1 MPEQR
6 SQLVLIIDDHEWSS
20 RSLESVLV
28 PAGYTV
34 SRAPTAA
41 RGLKQAHA
49 NPPDIIFISHK
60 LPNSDPAT
68 LCRTF
73 RDDRQLG
80 PSVPILIVS
89 SERSTRKERIAVYE
103 AGAWEFVSYPI
114 DVVEF
119 LPRLRAYV
127 VAKSEIDRARE
138 RSLVDWLT
146 GLYNVRGLEQRAQ
159 EIQSMAHR
167 KQQAVGCI
175 VMSPIIQTGNNGGGG
190 GDEEDAQAEAAVERV
205 AKRLKE
211 VGRESDATGRLGRF
225 EIAILAPDTN
235 QAGIVK
241 MAERL
246 AAAIPAPHAPDVPGF
261 LAGYDVV
268 PDMSVSSVETRD
280 LLAHAAQALQLQKM
294 DLNGGWIRAF
304 ETGGAASA

>member
-6 SQLVLIIDDHEWSS
+6 SRQVLIIDDHEWSS

-28 PAGYTV
+28 PAGYSV

-49 NPPDIIFISHK
+49 DPPDVIFVSHK
-60 LPNSDPAT
+60 LPNSDAVT
-68 LCRTF
+68 VCRTL
-73 RDDRQLG
+73 RDDRQFG
-80 PSVPILIVS
+80 PGVPILIVS

-138 RSLVDWLT
+138 RSLIDWLT

-159 EIQSMAHR
+159 ELRSMAHR
-167 KQQAVGCI
+167 
-175 VMSPIIQTGNNGGGG
+175 NN
-190 GDEEDAQAEAAVERV
+190 
-205 AKRLKE
+205 KP
-211 VGRESDATGRLGRF
+211 SD
-225 EIAILAPDTN
+225 
-235 QAGIVK
+235 
-241 MAERL
+241 
-246 AAAIPAPHAPDVPGF
+246 
-261 LAGYDVV
+261 
-268 PDMSVSSVETRD
+268 VS
-280 LLAHAAQALQLQKM
+280 
-294 DLNGGWIRAF
+294 
-304 ETGGAASA
+304 

>member
-6 SQLVLIIDDHEWSS
+6 SHLVLIIDDHEWSS

-49 NPPDIIFISHK
+49 NPPDIIFIGHK
-60 LPNSDPAT
+60 LPNSDAVI

-73 RDDRQLG
+73 RDDRQFG
-80 PSVPILIVS
+80 PGIPILIFS

-138 RSLVDWLT
+138 RSLIDWLT

-175 VMSPIIQTGNNGGGG
+175 VLSPIIQTGNNGGGG
-190 GDEEDAQAEAAVERV
+190 GDEEEAEAAVERV
-205 AKRLKE
+205 ARRLKE
-211 VGRESDATGRLGRF
+211 IGRESDATGRLGRF

-235 QAGIVK
+235 QDGIVK

-268 PDMSVSSVETRD
+268 PDMSVSGVRTSG
-280 LLAHAAQALQLQKM
+280 LLARAAQALQWQKR

-304 ETGGAASA
+304 ETGGTASA